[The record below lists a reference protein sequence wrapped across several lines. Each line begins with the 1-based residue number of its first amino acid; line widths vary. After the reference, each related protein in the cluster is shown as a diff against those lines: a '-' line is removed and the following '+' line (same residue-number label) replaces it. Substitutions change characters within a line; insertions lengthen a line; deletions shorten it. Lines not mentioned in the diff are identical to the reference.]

1 MNSFVSI
8 LVPGILHT
16 GWFVS
21 KVMTEGLVFG
31 VCEYLVRR
39 VSCDDD
45 PIRWL
50 VSERCTGLQ

>member
-21 KVMTEGLVFG
+21 KVMTGLVFG
-31 VCEYLVRR
+31 VCEYLARR

-45 PIRWL
+45 PVRWL
-50 VSERCTGLQ
+50 VSKRCTGLQ